1 MIGFVKITRNWL
13 REIAERKEMTMVRRI
28 AGMIILIC
36 LTACGETPLPL
47 NFSTPV
53 VTPSTTPAILS
64 PTPNILPVRT
74 FLQTGVP
81 SLTSTVTIETWT
93 PTTTASSLPS
103 TLTPSLTPVSTSNI
117 HPSLSVQIADCNTG
131 IDIAHGMGM
140 VTNAFP
146 LIRNYTPTD
155 LTQVCATLSASDEGR
170 PHPDKMK
177 CVPSLPS
184 GFQVVFKLTVDS
196 SFGQNTTI
204 AVNVISQEK
213 VTAVATQASC
223 GNLGLPGW
231 SPDDAGIVQPIP

>member
-1 MIGFVKITRNWL
+1 
-13 REIAERKEMTMVRRI
+13 MVQRI
-28 AGMIILIC
+28 AALVILIC

-47 NFSTPV
+47 NFSTPF
-53 VTPSTTPAILS
+53 VTPSRTPAILS
-64 PTPNILPVRT
+64 PTPYILPLATTVQAKT
-74 FLQTGVP
+74 P
-81 SLTSTVTIETWT
+81 SLTSTLTIETWT
-93 PTTTASSLPS
+93 PTTTASSLPI
-103 TLTPSLTPVSTSNI
+103 TLTPSLTPVDSANNHS
-117 HPSLSVQIADCNTG
+117 SLSVQIADCNTG
-131 IDIAHGMGM
+131 IDITHGMGI

-146 LIRNYTPTD
+146 LIRNYGLTD

-196 SFGQNTTI
+196 SFGQATTL
-204 AVNVISQEK
+204 AVNVTSQEK

-231 SPDDAGIVQPIP
+231 SPDDAGVVQPIP